1 MSRVQ
6 ETREDDHIE
15 DTGTEMEHD
24 PQTIEKDL
32 EESENDE
39 RHQIENKSIWN
50 MRKIKEPRGDD
61 DLVDTD
67 TESENGPVRDT
78 KEVANTINKNIT
90 ILIADNKQDKEVNN

>member
-1 MSRVQ
+1 
-6 ETREDDHIE
+6 
-15 DTGTEMEHD
+15 
-24 PQTIEKDL
+24 
-32 EESENDE
+32 
-39 RHQIENKSIWN
+39 

-90 ILIADNKQDKEVNN
+90 TVIADNRQDKEVNDENIYYNAVAEAQKKLKTVLLLIQKRAVIINLWRKR